1 MFWKDPGI
9 TNIWL
14 CVWVSRIVEAVTGR
28 NGNRITGFLWKLSF
42 LILEKPIADSRNF
55 FFHNPARTF
64 FLEMY
69 LALCKGTFSML
80 GNESF
85 LQKRYTG
92 KSGEDSAL
100 GRAAVLLGW
109 QMGFSWK
116 IPVWEQVYT
125 IEFSKIRKNSELG
138 TGNIGTGTPWEKH
151 IPGQILSLFND
162 IRLEAGKSP
171 ILGEV

>member
-1 MFWKDPGI
+1 
-9 TNIWL
+9 
-14 CVWVSRIVEAVTGR
+14 
-28 NGNRITGFLWKLSF
+28 
-42 LILEKPIADSRNF
+42 
-55 FFHNPARTF
+55 
-64 FLEMY
+64 MY

-116 IPVWEQVYT
+116 IPV
-125 IEFSKIRKNSELG
+125 
-138 TGNIGTGTPWEKH
+138 
-151 IPGQILSLFND
+151 
-162 IRLEAGKSP
+162 
-171 ILGEV
+171 